1 MAGRHTISRRVT
13 FPLSQ
18 ANRRRQA
25 ALVIERGEL
34 RMLHSKDKA
43 RDYLYRNAEAI
54 MEAFGSAHKLKK
66 EDVSL
71 AQKVAGTLAD
81 ESGSSLSSL
90 SAACM
95 SMPGRS
101 WSPTT
106 TCIRESS

>member
-66 EDVSL
+66 EDVSVVPESVEL
-71 AQKVAGTLAD
+71 LAD
-81 ESGSSLSSL
+81 GLKLIIVVGGLYVDAWAVMVANNDLHS
-90 SAACM
+90 
-95 SMPGRS
+95 
-101 WSPTT
+101 
-106 TCIRESS
+106 